1 MAWRTSFGCYEP
13 VILVFLTGSHYV
25 KGLDFLTALGTYLE
39 WRCPEIVTH
48 DALLSWI
55 HLAGLSP
62 DGAWRLTVVTRCQC
76 MPVFHF
82 CNNSTQLRN
91 IHCFSIMT
99 QNAMLFKNFRD
110 DFVVFGIYTVSQMDI
125 LVPKEFFKWIQDK
138 FHENFLKSPEKHSKR
153 K

>member
-1 MAWRTSFGCYEP
+1 
-13 VILVFLTGSHYV
+13 
-25 KGLDFLTALGTYLE
+25 
-39 WRCPEIVTH
+39 
-48 DALLSWI
+48 
-55 HLAGLSP
+55 
-62 DGAWRLTVVTRCQC
+62 
-76 MPVFHF
+76 
-82 CNNSTQLRN
+82 
-91 IHCFSIMT
+91 MT